1 MKEKDQIFIRGQ
13 RVSCHI
19 GVPDEER
26 ANAQELI
33 VHTRFT
39 SSICSQL
46 CDDHIDE
53 TVDYHAVYLRINE
66 VAAVKSRKLIETLAE
81 DLASMILAEFQVAE
95 VSIEIEKFILPNT
108 QCVGV
113 AITRK
118 NLND

>member
-1 MKEKDQIFIRGQ
+1 MKEEDQIFIRGQ
-13 RVSCHI
+13 KVSCHI

-26 ANAQELI
+26 AAAQELI
-33 VHTRFT
+33 VHTRFS
-39 SSICSQL
+39 SSISPQSF
-46 CDDHIDE
+46 DDQIDQ

-66 VAAVKSRKLIETLAE
+66 VAAIKPRRLIETLAE

-118 NLND
+118 NAH